1 MKKGLLLIAVVWL
14 STLRIWAQPGRT
26 TILAPNIHTVRLIVD
41 NQIEAFPVLKLND
54 GKTLELGTSH
64 LTMLLQLFHLAQ

>member
-54 GKTLELGTSH
+54 G
-64 LTMLLQLFHLAQ
+64 